1 MLTRRTANGA
11 RARDAALLI
20 RIKGF
25 AIYTFALRA
34 TLHATAARA
43 PSRALSRRR
52 SGGVTLSHRRPP
64 DRLHSH
70 RRTHRLHSHRRHPH
84 RRAHRRHPRR
94 RRVASVPW
102 RRHLLLLQNARH
114 LHLVRHRGARFHRG
128 GVARVDL
135 RLELRVV
142 VADVRQVL
150 EPEVML
156 LPGVLLRFTGKRAA
170 GRRQSEIREGRGRIW
185 GSSPGGFFTH
195 DANSRGRTESCVNVV
210 SQ

>member
-1 MLTRRTANGA
+1 MLTTRTANGA

-25 AIYTFALRA
+25 AIATFALRA
-34 TLHATAARA
+34 TLPRFRAFA
-43 PSRALSRRR
+43 PSRVLSRRR

-84 RRAHRRHPRR
+84 RRAHRRHTRR
-94 RRVASVPW
+94 RRVASVPR

-195 DANSRGRTESCVNVV
+195 DANSRERTESCVNVV